1 MAPVLLVA
9 LLRPPALLVVADLR
23 LLVKRRHI
31 MSVTVLSK
39 RLFKI
44 DQKENLIPLFKEL
57 RGLAKKQNGFISRG
71 TFSSLTD
78 PGEYIVISEWETV
91 DDWRNWMDKKETRK
105 IQGKIDSLLGEK
117 TFFDVYLPEKF

>member
-1 MAPVLLVA
+1 
-9 LLRPPALLVVADLR
+9 
-23 LLVKRRHI
+23 
-31 MSVTVLSK
+31 MSVTILSK

-57 RGLAKKQNGFISRG
+57 RDLAKKQNGFISRG
-71 TFSSLTD
+71 TLSSLTD

-91 DDWRNWMDKKETRK
+91 EDWRNWMDKKETRE

>member
-1 MAPVLLVA
+1 
-9 LLRPPALLVVADLR
+9 
-23 LLVKRRHI
+23 
-31 MSVTVLSK
+31 MSVTILSK

-57 RGLAKKQNGFISRG
+57 RELAKQQTGFISRG

-91 DDWRNWMDKKETRK
+91 EDWRNWMDKKETRK

-117 TFFDVYLPEKF
+117 TFFDIYLPEEF

>member
-1 MAPVLLVA
+1 
-9 LLRPPALLVVADLR
+9 
-23 LLVKRRHI
+23 
-31 MSVTVLSK
+31 MSVTILSK
-39 RLFKI
+39 RLFKL

-57 RGLAKKQNGFISRG
+57 RDLANKQNGFISRG

-117 TFFDVYLPEKF
+117 TFFDVYLPEEF

>member
-1 MAPVLLVA
+1 MAVM
-9 LLRPPALLVVADLR
+9 
-23 LLVKRRHI
+23 I
-31 MSVTVLSK
+31 LSK

-44 DQKENLIPLFKEL
+44 DQKEKLLPLFKDL
-57 RGLAKKQNGFISRG
+57 SDLAKKQNGFISRV

-105 IQGKIDSLLGEK
+105 IQGKIDSVLGEK
-117 TFFDVYLPEKF
+117 TFFDVYLPEEF

>member
-1 MAPVLLVA
+1 MA
-9 LLRPPALLVVADLR
+9 
-23 LLVKRRHI
+23 
-31 MSVTVLSK
+31 VTILSK

-57 RGLAKKQNGFISRG
+57 RDLAKKQNGFISRG
-71 TFSSLTD
+71 TFSSFTD

-117 TFFDVYLPEKF
+117 TFFDVYLPEEF

>member
-1 MAPVLLVA
+1 MA
-9 LLRPPALLVVADLR
+9 
-23 LLVKRRHI
+23 
-31 MSVTVLSK
+31 VTILSK

-57 RGLAKKQNGFISRG
+57 RDLAKRQNGFISRG

-117 TFFDVYLPEKF
+117 TFFDVYLPEEF

>member
-1 MAPVLLVA
+1 MA
-9 LLRPPALLVVADLR
+9 
-23 LLVKRRHI
+23 
-31 MSVTVLSK
+31 VTILSK

-57 RGLAKKQNGFISRG
+57 RDLAKKKNGFISRG

-117 TFFDVYLPEKF
+117 TFFDVYLPEEF

>member
-1 MAPVLLVA
+1 
-9 LLRPPALLVVADLR
+9 
-23 LLVKRRHI
+23 
-31 MSVTVLSK
+31 MSVTILSK

-44 DQKENLIPLFKEL
+44 DQKENLTPLFKDL
-57 RGLAKKQNGFISRG
+57 RDLAKKQHGFISRG